1 MSNIRFIIKFA
12 PAAAKEYEKLDN
24 SIIDIVDRAIDK
36 LEDRADEIGIS
47 LHNYQG
53 TKLAGCKELKLRD
66 AGIRIIFKIVDQTVN
81 ILQVVYI
88 LAIESRS
95 KDQVFKIAHER
106 YKSFKNDPSKAIETG
121 KLRPDKRQR

>member
-36 LEDRADEIGIS
+36 LEDRADELGIP

-53 TKLAGCKELKLRD
+53 TKLAGCK
-66 AGIRIIFKIVDQTVN
+66 N
-81 ILQVVYI
+81 
-88 LAIESRS
+88 
-95 KDQVFKIAHER
+95 
-106 YKSFKNDPSKAIETG
+106 
-121 KLRPDKRQR
+121 